1 MLCTG
6 ERVTK
11 KKEKGGHTSVQ
22 SLYWSINDALLSGN
36 GFTSITP
43 FSLKKKVPKKC
54 CGGKKKSEIR
64 KQGKRKD
71 RMNGNAV
78 ALW

>member
-1 MLCTG
+1 MIANPLQVRLSIHTLRSDMLCTG

-43 FSLKKKVPKKC
+43 FSLKKSSEKMLWE
-54 CGGKKKSEIR
+54 KKK
-64 KQGKRKD
+64 K
-71 RMNGNAV
+71 
-78 ALW
+78 

>member
-43 FSLKKKVPKKC
+43 FSLKKKLRKNVGEKKV
-54 CGGKKKSEIR
+54 IQ